1 MTRTLQGSDA
11 ALIDGFDGLL
21 LDLDGVVYVGPEAI
35 PHAVDSIISVSNRK
49 MPVGYVTNNSSRS
62 PQTVAEHLKGY
73 GLTVPVDSIAT
84 SAQAAVALMQESLSD
99 DARVLVVGGPGLRE
113 EVSGSGMLIVDS
125 ADDAPDAVVQG
136 FAPDLTWRDLAEAAY
151 AINRGAKF
159 YATNSDL
166 SIPTERGTAPG
177 NGSLVMSVT
186 NATGQIPVSAGKP
199 EPELF
204 WHAAKRLGSH
214 TPIMVGDRLDTD
226 LAGAVSADMAGLL
239 VFTGVTS
246 AEDVVRAASSERPT
260 HLSHDLRG
268 LFAPHPFPERDGKG
282 IRCGSARAEVDAGSI
297 VLKQSPELIRD
308 GDSWLDAVRATA
320 VAVWNAV
327 DSGEEV
333 DYGTMPN
340 FSGTMR

>member
-1 MTRTLQGSDA
+1 MTRILQGSNS

-21 LDLDGVVYVGPEAI
+21 LDLDGVVYLGPDAI
-35 PHAVDSIISVSNRK
+35 PHAVDSIIQVTNRSV
-49 MPVGYVTNNSSRS
+49 PVGYVTNNSSRS
-62 PQTVAEHLKGY
+62 PQTVAEHLEGY
-73 GLTVPVDSIAT
+73 GLAVSVDSVAT
-84 SAQAAVALMQESLSD
+84 SAQAAVALMQDSLREG
-99 DARVLVVGGPGLRE
+99 ARVLVVGGPGLRE
-113 EVSGSGMLIVDS
+113 EVLGIGMRIVDS
-125 ADDAPDAVVQG
+125 ADDSPEAVVQG
-136 FAPDLTWRDLAEAAY
+136 FTPDLTWRDLAEAAY
-151 AINRGAKF
+151 AVNQGAKF
-159 YATNSDL
+159 FATNTDL

-186 NATGQIPVSAGKP
+186 NATGQTPVSAGKP

-204 WHAAKRLGSH
+204 WHAAKRLGSE

-246 AEDVVRAASSERPT
+246 AEDVVSATSAERPT
-260 HLSHDLRG
+260 HLAHDLRG
-268 LFAPHPFPERDGKG
+268 LFLPHPFPEREGAG
-282 IRCGSARAEVDAGSI
+282 IRCGSARAEINAGSI
-297 VLKQSPELIRD
+297 VLEQSPELIKD

-327 DSGEEV
+327 DTGEDV
-333 DYGTMPN
+333 DYATMPN